1 LLKAPGIISKN
12 MALFGKTFKVTI
24 VSLIIAELLSLLSYL
39 TPALEQATFFIVVI
53 IALFFT
59 LKKIEYGF
67 YILLAELFIGSK
79 GYLFFLDLNSTRLSI
94 RIALF
99 LIVGT
104 IWCWQRLKR
113 NDLIILKNKLS
124 RSYLLLLIFILISFL
139 IGIKN
144 NEFSNVFF
152 DVNAWLFFLL
162 AFVFF
167 DLIKSTKQIENILQ
181 ILLAA
186 TTLLSLKTIGTLFSF
201 SHGLDLIGGP
211 FYKWIRDTGVG
222 EITYVGGN
230 IFRVFFQSHLY
241 VLIGFLIIL
250 GFLMIKHESIK
261 TKKQYLY
268 LGVYLYLTSLAIIVS
283 QSRSFWLGGLGGL
296 IVLIALSWF
305 RFNFRLKKTII
316 LIVILVAIF
325 ASQILIIQVITGN
338 FSGNLITNRFKDL
351 EAESAGISRLNQLKP
366 LTYNILQQMITG
378 YGFGKTL
385 TYKSNDP
392 RILQNHPDGIYTTY
406 AFEWGYLDIWLKMG
420 LMGLLV
426 YIFLIYK
433 IAKLA
438 FGKMDKQKTLSIG
451 LLAGLTALLITNIF
465 SPYLNHPLGIG
476 YLMLMSAIIINN

>member
-1 LLKAPGIISKN
+1 
-12 MALFGKTFKVTI
+12 M
-24 VSLIIAELLSLLSYL
+24 
-39 TPALEQATFFIVVI
+39 
-53 IALFFT
+53 
-59 LKKIEYGF
+59 
-67 YILLAELFIGSK
+67 AELFIGSK
-79 GYLFFLDLNSTRLSI
+79 CYLLFFLDLNSTRLSI

-250 GFLMIKHESIK
+250 
-261 TKKQYLY
+261 
-268 LGVYLYLTSLAIIVS
+268 
-283 QSRSFWLGGLGGL
+283 
-296 IVLIALSWF
+296 IALSWF

-338 FSGNLITNRFKDL
+338 FSGNLI
-351 EAESAGISRLNQLKP
+351 
-366 LTYNILQQMITG
+366 
-378 YGFGKTL
+378 
-385 TYKSNDP
+385 
-392 RILQNHPDGIYTTY
+392 
-406 AFEWGYLDIWLKMG
+406 
-420 LMGLLV
+420 
-426 YIFLIYK
+426 
-433 IAKLA
+433 
-438 FGKMDKQKTLSIG
+438 
-451 LLAGLTALLITNIF
+451 
-465 SPYLNHPLGIG
+465 
-476 YLMLMSAIIINN
+476 